1 MRSEREKV
9 DELPLLAAPL
19 VDSTPAW
26 AMPHE
31 YSTQKEEDMLLKTAD
46 DKSKRLALLE
56 ELQRSTMLS
65 AFQKKWLR
73 EELMRLRKGIQGEKD
88 SAYYLDQYFKHG
100 ANHVVLHDLRF
111 VIDGDVAQI
120 DHMVINRGF
129 GIYLFETKNYSGD
142 LVINEHGEFTAQY
155 DDMHFGI
162 PSPIEQSQRHAR
174 LLQRLL
180 KHLGIGNRIGGEMS
194 FFHVVLLH
202 PKAIIKRPARNT
214 FDTTNV
220 IKADQFPSW
229 HKQFVDKE
237 GTFGETLKLMANLR
251 GLDTIQDWAKKLV
264 RQHRP
269 ADLLELPD
277 FMQPNPAQV
286 VPAARAPDIQTLAT
300 APDQRMQMPF
310 AAASVTEPSPLM
322 TAEPSCPRCGKAMV
336 QRVAKRGAKSG
347 NVFWGCSGFAA
358 GCRGT
363 REIEGADSPS

>member
-1 MRSEREKV
+1 
-9 DELPLLAAPL
+9 
-19 VDSTPAW
+19 
-26 AMPHE
+26 
-31 YSTQKEEDMLLKTAD
+31 MLLKTAD

-56 ELQRSTMLS
+56 ELQRSTLLD

-111 VIDGDVAQI
+111 VVDGDVAQI
-120 DHMVINRGF
+120 DHLVINRGF

-142 LVINEHGEFTAQY
+142 LVINDHGEFMAQY
-155 DDMHFGI
+155 DDVHFGI

-174 LLQRLL
+174 ILQRLL
-180 KHLGIGNRIGGEMS
+180 KQLGIGNRIGGEMS

-202 PKAIIKRPARNT
+202 PKAIIKRPAAKT

-237 GTFGETLKLMANLR
+237 GTFAETLKLMANVR
-251 GLDTIQDWAKKLV
+251 GLDTIQDWAQKLV

-269 ADLLELPD
+269 ADMLALPD
-277 FMQPNPAQV
+277 FMQPKAAQAAPVGKSSEVLPSGPHADESTQKQAPAAQV
-286 VPAARAPDIQTLAT
+286 
-300 APDQRMQMPF
+300 
-310 AAASVTEPSPLM
+310 TELKPVVLE
-322 TAEPSCPRCGKAMV
+322 EPSCPRCGKAMV
-336 QRVAKRGAKSG
+336 QRVAKRGAAAG
-347 NVFWGCSGFAA
+347 NAFWGCSGFSA

-363 REIEGADSPS
+363 REFTEASSPS

>member
-1 MRSEREKV
+1 
-9 DELPLLAAPL
+9 
-19 VDSTPAW
+19 
-26 AMPHE
+26 
-31 YSTQKEEDMLLKTAD
+31 MLLKTAD

-56 ELQRSTMLS
+56 DLQRSTLLN

-73 EELMRLRKGIQGEKD
+73 EELMRLRKGVQGEKD

-111 VIDGDVAQI
+111 VVDGDVAQI

-129 GIYLFETKNYSGD
+129 GIYLFETKNYSGN

-155 DDMHFGI
+155 DDLHFGI

-174 LLQRLL
+174 ILQRLL
-180 KHLGIGNRIGGEMS
+180 KQLEIGNRIGGEMK

-202 PKAIIKRPARNT
+202 PNSIIKRPARKT

-237 GTFGETLKLMANLR
+237 GTFAETLKLMANVR
-251 GLDTIQDWAKKLV
+251 GLDTIQDWAKKLM

-269 ADLLELPD
+269 ADLLALPD
-277 FMQPNPAQV
+277 FMQPKPAQV
-286 VPAARAPDIQTLAT
+286 QPVAKAPDIQRAPPVSAPRVQQMSAPAVSLT
-300 APDQRMQMPF
+300 AVKPVAM
-310 AAASVTEPSPLM
+310 V
-322 TAEPSCPRCGKAMV
+322 EPSCPRCGKAMV
-336 QRVAKRGAKSG
+336 QRVAKKGAASG
-347 NVFWGCSGFAA
+347 KPFWGCSGFTA

-363 REIEGADSPS
+363 REIEAVDSPS

>member
-1 MRSEREKV
+1 
-9 DELPLLAAPL
+9 
-19 VDSTPAW
+19 
-26 AMPHE
+26 
-31 YSTQKEEDMLLKTAD
+31 MLLKTAD

-56 ELQRSTMLS
+56 ELQRSTLLS
-65 AFQKKWLR
+65 AIQKKWLR
-73 EELMRLRKGIQGEKD
+73 EELMRLRKGVQGEKD

-111 VIDGDVAQI
+111 VVDGDVAQI
-120 DHMVINRGF
+120 DHLVINRGF

-142 LVINEHGEFTAQY
+142 LVINDHGEFTAQY
-155 DDMHFGI
+155 DDIQFGI

-174 LLQRLL
+174 ILQRLL
-180 KHLGIGNRIGGEMS
+180 KQLGIGNRIGGEMN

-202 PKAIIKRPARNT
+202 PKAIIKRPAPKT

-251 GLDTIQDWAKKLV
+251 GLDTIQEWAKKLV

-269 ADLLELPD
+269 ADLLALPD
-277 FMQPNPAQV
+277 FMQPKPDQMA
-286 VPAARAPDIQTLAT
+286 PPARAPDIQHPL
-300 APDQRMQMPF
+300 PPPGQRTQMPVP
-310 AAASVTEPSPLM
+310 AASLTDLKPVLM
-322 TAEPSCPRCGKAMV
+322 AEPSCPRCGKAMV
-336 QRVAKRGAKSG
+336 QRVAKRGAASG
-347 NVFWGCSGFAA
+347 NVFWGCSGFSS

-363 REIEGADSPS
+363 RKIEEADSPS

>member
-1 MRSEREKV
+1 
-9 DELPLLAAPL
+9 
-19 VDSTPAW
+19 
-26 AMPHE
+26 
-31 YSTQKEEDMLLKTAD
+31 MLLKTAD
-46 DKSKRLALLE
+46 DKTKRLALLE
-56 ELQRSTMLS
+56 ELQRSTLLS

-111 VIDGDVAQI
+111 VVDGDVAQI
-120 DHMVINRGF
+120 DHLVINRGF

-142 LVINEHGEFTAQY
+142 LAINEHGEFTAQY

-174 LLQRLL
+174 ILQRLL
-180 KHLGIGNRIGGEMS
+180 KQLGIGNRIGGEMS

-202 PKAIIKRPARNT
+202 PKSIIKRPAPKAY
-214 FDTTNV
+214 DTTNV

-237 GTFGETLKLMANLR
+237 GTFGEMLKLMANLR
-251 GLDTIQDWAKKLV
+251 GLDTIQDWAKMLV

-269 ADLLELPD
+269 ADLLALPD
-277 FMQPNPAQV
+277 FLKPEPGRV
-286 VPAARAPDIQTLAT
+286 VPAIKAPEVRHSLPREDQPMK
-300 APDQRMQMPF
+300 APVSAPF
-310 AAASVTEPSPLM
+310 VNEPKLVN
-322 TAEPSCPRCGKAMV
+322 AEPTCPSCGKTMV
-336 QRVAKRGAKSG
+336 QRVAKRGAKAG
-347 NVFWGCSGFAA
+347 NAFWGCSGYSA

-363 REIEGADSPS
+363 RPIEVADGPG

>member
-1 MRSEREKV
+1 
-9 DELPLLAAPL
+9 
-19 VDSTPAW
+19 
-26 AMPHE
+26 
-31 YSTQKEEDMLLKTAD
+31 MLLKTAD

-56 ELQRSTMLS
+56 DLQRSTLLN

-111 VIDGDVAQI
+111 VVDGDVVQI

-180 KHLGIGNRIGGEMS
+180 KQLGIGNRIGGEMS

-214 FDTTNV
+214 FDTSNV

-251 GLDTIQDWAKKLV
+251 GLDTIQDWAQKLV

-269 ADLLELPD
+269 ANLLELPD
-277 FMQPNPAQV
+277 FMQPKPAQV
-286 VPAARAPDIQTLAT
+286 APAAKAPHIQPSPPASDPQTPT
-300 APDQRMQMPF
+300 PI
-310 AAASVTEPSPLM
+310 AAASAPEPSPSM
-322 TAEPSCPRCGKAMV
+322 ATEPSCPRCGKAMV
-336 QRVAKRGAKSG
+336 QRVAKKGAKAG
-347 NVFWGCSGFAA
+347 NLFWGCSGFTA

-363 REIEGADSPS
+363 REVESVDSPG